1 MMPLIWMRIAI
12 AGVIAVFV
20 AGFVWKFRHDSIELG
35 RAEVRAE
42 WQAAADKQ
50 KAEAGALLAS
60 ESAKVSAAEK
70 RLREFK
76 DSQEVRDVK
85 ASGVVNDLRGRLLAA
100 GRLRDPF
107 AGGCGTGG
115 DTAKCATTA
124 APGAGASDGASDAGF
139 LSKQFTEFLFEQARS
154 ADEVNIAFASCKADA
169 LSIRR

>member
-1 MMPLIWMRIAI
+1 MPLIWMRIAI

-50 KAEAGALLAS
+50 KAAAAALLAS
-60 ESAKVSAAEK
+60 ESAKVADAEK
-70 RLREFK
+70 RLRDFK

-85 ASGVVNDLRGRLLAA
+85 ANSVVNDLRGRLLAA

-107 AGGCGTGG
+107 AGGCRESS
-115 DTAKCATTA
+115 DPAKGATA
-124 APGAGASDGASDAGF
+124 ADAVNSPANRASDAGL
-139 LSKQFTEFLFEQARS
+139 LSERTS
-154 ADEVNIAFASCKADA
+154 ANLRELVAAADLVNIAYVSCRADA
-169 LSIRR
+169 MSIRR